1 MKAGHSK
8 KVVSKKAAPKAAKVA
23 KPSKPAKGKPA
34 SKKAEG
40 KPSKK
45 KGKDGE
51 DFEEFEIEGEEIDFP
66 IEESFDDDFDGAE
79 DDDDF

>member
-8 KVVSKKAAPKAAKVA
+8 KSAPKKSASKPAA
-23 KPSKPAKGKPA
+23 KPSKPAKAKPA
-34 SKKAEG
+34 SKKVEG

-45 KGKDGE
+45 KGKVGE

-66 IEESFDDDFDGAE
+66 IEESFDDLDGD